1 MQIINWQQFG
11 LKKNP
16 YDTLPLVEG
25 GDLPIEKAFVGREKE
40 RKFLNDLFE
49 SENRLCLT
57 ICGDVGVGK
66 TSLANFHKFIWK
78 YKKQKLLFSF
88 RREIE
93 VCEDLLDKKSFLIEI
108 IGSVLREIKLLQ
120 PDLLKNELLLK
131 LNQVVDI
138 SQTIAMSGGISIFGS
153 GVDFGR
159 DKTSIPPIQLS
170 ITILEEYF
178 ISLVDFIK
186 KNEIKGKKYS
196 GLIVH
201 INNFDV
207 VLLNDKTNKKVIN
220 FFNEIRDI
228 LQSQDVYFLFLGPKN
243 FFKDIISTQ
252 QRVKSIFCQVP
263 LKIEPLSK
271 KEIVTALEERM
282 ELLQSNDVSGHIKP
296 IEDEVIFRL
305 YDLYQG
311 DIRSIMSAVGAI
323 LSQCSDRLTKSLS
336 VDESM
341 LLLGEER
348 WEKIKMAIKLTEEQ
362 ETILRY
368 LIEKDKVSQKE
379 IINTFEKTQA
389 NVSGYYFKPLKDAG
403 IIEEK
408 ERIGKVPYWGLT
420 TDYIPLKWFIESQKK
435 LKKDIDN
442 KSNQL
447 SLGI

>member
-40 RKFLNDLFE
+40 KEFLNALFE

-78 YKKQKLLFSF
+78 YNKPKLLFSF

-93 VCEDLLDKKSFLIEI
+93 ACEDLLDKKSFLIEI

-120 PDLLKNELLLK
+120 PDLLKDELLIK
-131 LNQVVDI
+131 LNQIVDI
-138 SQTIAMSGGISIFGS
+138 SQTIAISGGVSVVGS
-153 GVDFGR
+153 GFDFNR
-159 DKTSIPPIQLS
+159 DKTSIQLIQLS
-170 ITILEEYF
+170 TAILEEYF

-196 GLIVH
+196 GLVVH

-207 VLLNDKTNKKVIN
+207 VLSNDRTNKQVIN

-228 LQSQDVYFLFLGPKN
+228 LQLQDVYFLFLGPRN

-252 QRVKSIFCQVP
+252 QRVKSIFYQIP

-271 KEIVTALEERM
+271 KEIVTAFEERM
-282 ELLQSNDVSGHIKP
+282 KLLQSSDVSNYIKP

-305 YDLYQG
+305 YNLYQG

-323 LSQCSDRLTKSLS
+323 LNQCSDKLTKSLS

-341 LLLGEER
+341 LLLGKER
-348 WEKIKMAIKLTEEQ
+348 WGKIEMAIKLTEDQ
-362 ETILRY
+362 KKILCY
-368 LIEKDKVSQKE
+368 LIEKDKISQKE
-379 IINTFEKTQA
+379 IVSIFKKTQS
-389 NVSGYYFKPLKDAG
+389 NVSGYYFKPLRDTG

-408 ERIGKVPYWGLT
+408 EKIGKVPYWGLVA
-420 TDYIPLKWFIESQKK
+420 DYIPLKWFIESQKK
-435 LKKDIDN
+435 VKKDTDS
-442 KSNQL
+442 KSSQL

>member
-1 MQIINWQQFG
+1 M
-11 LKKNP
+11 
-16 YDTLPLVEG
+16 PLVEG

-40 RKFLNDLFE
+40 REFLNSLFE

-78 YKKQKLLFSF
+78 YNKQKLLFSF

-93 VCEDLLDKKSFLIEI
+93 ACEDLLDKKSFLIEI

-120 PDLLKNELLLK
+120 PDLLKDELLMK
-131 LNQVVDI
+131 LNQIVDI
-138 SQTIAMSGGISIFGS
+138 SQTIAISGGVSIVGS
-153 GVDFGR
+153 GFDFGR
-159 DKTSIPPIQLS
+159 NKTSIQPIQLS
-170 ITILEEYF
+170 TAILEEYF

-186 KNEIKGKKYS
+186 KNEIKGRKYS

-207 VLLNDKTNKKVIN
+207 VLLNDKTNKKVII

-228 LQSQDVYFLFLGPKN
+228 LQLRDVYFLFLGPKN
-243 FFKDIISTQ
+243 FFKDVISTQ
-252 QRVKSIFCQVP
+252 RRVKSIFCQIP

-271 KEIVTALEERM
+271 KEIAIAFEERM
-282 ELLQSNDVSGHIKP
+282 GLLQSSDVSGYIKP
-296 IEDEVIFRL
+296 IENEVIFRL
-305 YDLYQG
+305 HDLYQG

-348 WEKIKMAIKLTEEQ
+348 WGKIKMLKLTEEQ

-368 LIEKDKVSQKE
+368 LIEKDKISQKE
-379 IINTFEKTQA
+379 IVSIFGKTQS
-389 NVSGYYFKPLKDAG
+389 NVSSYYFKPLRENG

-408 ERIGKVPYWGLT
+408 EKIGKVPYWGLA

-435 LKKDIDN
+435 LKKDIDS